1 MKRGGFDSK
10 DYPVGVQ
17 YFTLAFVG
25 TGASAPAVASN
36 GLVAPLFPVK
46 ANAAS
51 TVAAEAPA
59 RSGVGA
65 YTVQYGADFT
75 VFKILTADGPIMGT
89 TGLWF
94 QVTAIS
100 ESTRTLTVKVFNA
113 GGAATD
119 LGTSDLMLI
128 NVRAVDS
135 NTVK

>member
-1 MKRGGFDSK
+1 MKRGGFEAL

-17 YFTLAFVG
+17 YFSMAFVG

-51 TVAAEAPA
+51 QVAAEAPA
-59 RSGVGA
+59 RSGAGQ

-75 VFKILTADGPIMGT
+75 VFKILSADGPVMGT
-89 TGLWF
+89 AGMWF

-113 GGAATD
+113 SGAATD
-119 LGTSDLMLI
+119 LGTSDLMVI